1 MSLTAE
7 DIRELKDLSIAT
19 QVAVGRLRKRVHFYY
34 NIIVLDSEEK
44 QLKEDFFKDFRDLNI
59 LLPKL
64 EQVVNRINFN
74 RCYAH
79 DTHMQY
85 VDAAE
90 RVIDNCRK
98 ELVKLYSENRVL

>member
-1 MSLTAE
+1 MSFTAE
-7 DIRELKDLSIAT
+7 NFRELKELAT
-19 QVAVGRLRKRVHFYY
+19 ATKVAVGRLQQRVHFYY

-44 QLKEDFFKDFRDLNI
+44 QIEEDFFKDFRELNN

-64 EQVVNRINFN
+64 QQVVDRINFN

-79 DTHMQY
+79 DSHIQY
-85 VDAAE
+85 TDAAE

-98 ELVKLYSENRVL
+98 ELIQIYIANRVL

>member
-44 QLKEDFFKDFRDLNI
+44 QLKEDFFNDFRELNN

-64 EQVVNRINFN
+64 QQVVDRINFN

-79 DTHMQY
+79 ESHIQY
-85 VDAAE
+85 TDAAE

-98 ELVKLYSENRVL
+98 ELIQIYNANRDR